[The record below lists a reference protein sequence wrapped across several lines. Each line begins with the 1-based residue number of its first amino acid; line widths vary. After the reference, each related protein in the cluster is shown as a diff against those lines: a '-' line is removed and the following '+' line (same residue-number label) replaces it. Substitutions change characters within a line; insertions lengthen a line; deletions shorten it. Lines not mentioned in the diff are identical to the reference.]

1 MNSITNILQHFCLD
15 FKQLCIRFWNFQNN
29 YFIESFPLPVYDSSS
44 RVLCTSLRS
53 VFLHACR
60 NYWKTLSNAFLD
72 ATNVDWFLTHS
83 IFMLANFWVLRV
95 HVVCT
100 DFVNEIIFSTVIGLD
115 LASLLMNVTHLSQ
128 VFYKKIAQI
137 MTATIFSR
145 FS

>member
-1 MNSITNILQHFCLD
+1 M
-15 FKQLCIRFWNFQNN
+15 
-29 YFIESFPLPVYDSSS
+29 
-44 RVLCTSLRS
+44 
-53 VFLHACR
+53 
-60 NYWKTLSNAFLD
+60 
-72 ATNVDWFLTHS
+72 
-83 IFMLANFWVLRV
+83 

-137 MTATIFSR
+137 MTATTFSR